1 MAEIEKW
8 ELQTCG
14 RVLANEARIRPQVF
28 LLSGSGET
36 VCQFLCPRAAPLAIF
51 RVVCGKLRHSKH
63 RQKKGYHKM
72 MDALALQDLRAQHDE
87 LRSRVAELRRF
98 L

>member
-1 MAEIEKW
+1 MAVAD
-8 ELQTCG
+8 G
-14 RVLANEARIRPQVF
+14 LAGNCWGAE
-28 LLSGSGET
+28 
-36 VCQFLCPRAAPLAIF
+36 PLATF
-51 RVVCGKLRHSKH
+51 RAVCGKLQHSKH

-72 MDALALQDLRAQHDE
+72 IDALALQDLRAQHDE